1 LPKGPLLSDAVTP
14 SLPPLLAVVLALAC
28 VLVLP
33 LPGRAGTGPKHG
45 GGAHAKHRLRQRP
58 RHHIVRD
65 GHRRPAADFGT
76 RVISYARHLVG
87 VPYRWGGTS
96 PRTGFDC
103 SGLVRYVFAHFGVS
117 LAHSSFADFARGR
130 WVTRARLRP
139 GDLVFFYGGG
149 HVGIYL
155 GHARFIEAPHGGTV
169 VRISTMSGWYGSA
182 YSGARRVR

>member
-1 LPKGPLLSDAVTP
+1 MRSLRL
-14 SLPPLLAVVLALAC
+14 LPPLLAVVVALVW

-33 LPGRAGTGPKHG
+33 LPGRAGTAPKHG
-45 GGAHAKHRLRQRP
+45 GGPHAKPRLRHRP
-58 RHHIVRD
+58 RHYIVRH
-65 GHRRPAADFGT
+65 GHRRPAADVGT
-76 RVISYARHLVG
+76 RVVSYARRMVG

-117 LAHSSFADFARGR
+117 LAHSSVADFARGR
-130 WVTRARLRP
+130 RVTRAHLRP

-155 GHARFIEAPHGGTV
+155 GHSRFIEAPHGGTV
-169 VRISTMSGWYGSA
+169 VRISTMSGRYGSA